1 MKVLGLVLEL
11 NPFHN
16 GHEYFINEAKNKVN
30 PDLTIAVISSSF
42 AMRGEAMVMD
52 KWEKAKI
59 CLQYGIDMVLEL
71 PFLGAVNSADYFCY
85 NAIKILTDFNIT
97 DLAFGVEFD
106 NPEKIIKMKEMTKS
120 KVFDGLVKKYIDEGN
135 SYGGSNLKAL
145 KELSDDEEIIN
156 NFSLPNNT
164 LAIGYLNAIDVLNK
178 DINITFIK
186 RIANNYYDEDITDS
200 KINSATSLRNLLENG
215 KEIDEYIPYP
225 NYNYL
230 NPLTIN
236 DTMFT
241 LLKYVFNTSTP
252 DKLKNIYG
260 MSEGIENRILS
271 FINVA
276 KSYDDLLELVKTK
289 RYSKNRIRRL
299 FLYSLMNIDK
309 EHENKYHNYLRI
321 LSMNQKGKNYLRK
334 LDKNI
339 KASIITTFKN
349 QNNYLVDIELRASKL
364 YGLLINNPNI
374 YLNEFNVPY
383 IGDK

>member
-164 LAIGYLNAIDVLNK
+164 LAIGYLNAIDELNK

-186 RIANNYYDEDITDS
+186 RIANNYYDEDITNS

-215 KEIDEYIPYP
+215 KEIAEYIPYP

>member
-364 YGLLINNPNI
+364 YGLLINKPNI